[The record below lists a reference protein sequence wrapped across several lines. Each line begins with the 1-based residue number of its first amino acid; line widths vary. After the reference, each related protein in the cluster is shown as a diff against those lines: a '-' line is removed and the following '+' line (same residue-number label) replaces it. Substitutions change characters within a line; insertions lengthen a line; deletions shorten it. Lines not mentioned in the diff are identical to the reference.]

1 MKLFSKVNEYNSLL
15 EEILETKYFSSNVK
29 NLILNMV
36 YKLENSYN
44 DYYKVKRIRKS
55 KEDFLLELIK
65 IIRDYADNI
74 KLVDP
79 NKENSELLKEHGVLA
94 LTNEKERSILS
105 YRTEKALLYGLSDV
119 VPKYFYINNSF
130 IFKNGFQKMLVY
142 GYNKNNLEL
151 ITDFNGWSWD
161 ITKNDVNYTYNLIYQ
176 NLILMMGSVFLDQ
189 WMNYNSSKIDF
200 IKNIRIVAQG
210 TNFYYWLCRII
221 YLIEK
226 NNEYLENC
234 INDKCKK
241 LREMTNEEKYFEKIK
256 EDKLKLL
263 KAVERIDQIL
273 NNEKIFLREFKIK
286 NSKLPENK
294 KILNLKT
301 YKLILIRDRER
312 FSEKIQELSQILIP
326 KNYLIKKEELEI
338 YYDIK
343 HESKKLEESIIELQ
357 KEFIKVLIKKVEKEN
372 INDEIIDII
381 YKLRYYENIY
391 INNEKRIKDIEELS
405 ELIEKL
411 KYRLIKKAC
420 DTAVLRIFSM
430 NIKLNYKIIK
440 EILDS
445 KIIDLEEIKVK
456 LNYDDKKIK
465 IEVYDKEVFDKEI
478 VIEGSVNKKDLE
490 IKKNKLVNLFI

>member
-1 MKLFSKVNEYNSLL
+1 MKLFSKVNEYNVLL

-44 DYYKVKRIRKS
+44 DYYRVKKIRKN

-79 NKENSELLKEHGVLA
+79 NKEDSELLKKHNVLA

-119 VPKYFYINNSF
+119 IPKYFYINNSF
-130 IFKNGFQKMLVY
+130 VFKSGFQKMLVY

-161 ITKNDVNYTYNLIYQ
+161 ISRKDINYIYNLIYQ
-176 NLILMMGSVFLDQ
+176 NLLIMMGSVFLDQ

-200 IKNIRIVAQG
+200 IKNIKLVSQG
-210 TNFYYWLCRII
+210 TEFFYWLCRII
-221 YLIEK
+221 YLLEK
-226 NNEYLENC
+226 DNEYIDKC
-234 INDKCKK
+234 INEKCKK
-241 LREMTNEEKYFEKIK
+241 LREISDKEKYFEKIK
-256 EDKLKLL
+256 NDRLKLL
-263 KAVERIDQIL
+263 SAVEKIDQIL
-273 NNEKIFLREFKIK
+273 NDEKLFEKEFKRK
-286 NSKLPENK
+286 NNKLPENK
-294 KILNLKT
+294 KIINIKT
-301 YKLILIRDRER
+301 YRLILLRDREK
-312 FSEKIQELSQILIP
+312 FIEKIHEISEFLIP
-326 KNYLIKKEELEI
+326 KNYLKRKEELQV
-338 YYDIK
+338 YYNIK
-343 HESKKLEESIIELQ
+343 NEEKDLDSSIIELQ
-357 KEFIKVLIKKVEKEN
+357 KEFIKVLIKKIEKEN

-391 INNEKRIKDIEELS
+391 INNQNKIKDVEELS

-411 KYRLIKKAC
+411 KYKLIKKSCTNAII
-420 DTAVLRIFSM
+420 RIFSM
-430 NIKLNYKIIK
+430 DIKLNYKIIS

-445 KIIDLEEIKVK
+445 KIIDLEEIKIK
-456 LNYDDKKIK
+456 LDYDKENIK

-478 VIEGSVNKKDLE
+478 NLKFSGNRKDLE
-490 IKKNKLVNLFI
+490 IKKNRLVNLFI